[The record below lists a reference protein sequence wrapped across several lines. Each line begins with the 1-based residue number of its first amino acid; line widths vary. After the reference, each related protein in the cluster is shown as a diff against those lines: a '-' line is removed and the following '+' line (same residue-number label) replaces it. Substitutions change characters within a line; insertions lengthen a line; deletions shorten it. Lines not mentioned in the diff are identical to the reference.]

1 MRLHRRYSFVLKVSV
16 LCIAATLG
24 GCAAPMREAV
34 TGLGTSS
41 DSEYGAFGMRF
52 IRSVNATGLGAEE
65 AVGTLSIDPDQ
76 WSGTEQAK
84 RLSPFRTDLPDSMA
98 PRLSANTSYVAERRF
113 DGGTGDSC
121 AAFPFSEA
129 VTLGDVV
136 AIRDG
141 IQGSQAILARWVSL
155 ESKMNVLAIVLDA
168 WKDGSQDAPD
178 GLLEGLRSL
187 YPEVTGSK
195 KTDISTEFEK
205 VKESANLLKKDQEK
219 FKTSIGKAGVIITNW
234 ERNSAA
240 RGNMNVAEVKVTGN
254 GSKNGSG
261 FLILGAPTA
270 TTLFFGND
278 FSTYLNNVKENNG
291 SNFSLK
297 ASFAMQRLY
306 VTNYQLRAKYM
317 VFTESRQTEL
327 SMRAEADL
335 ESIKK
340 ALGPVVSPKSL
351 AELADIK
358 IKIDA
363 FYTSMTAIAEAS
375 VLDAGRGRLCVRD
388 FNLEDGGRAEIS
400 AGSGTIPVVSMRV
413 AIGNYIK
420 DGEQK

>member
-1 MRLHRRYSFVLKVSV
+1 MRLHRRDSLVLNVSI

-65 AVGTLSIDPDQ
+65 AVGTLSVDPDQ

-98 PRLSANTSYVAERRF
+98 PRLSASTTYVAERRF
-113 DGGTGDSC
+113 DGGAGESC
-121 AAFPFSEA
+121 ASFPSSNA
-129 VTLGDVV
+129 ITLSDVV

-141 IQGSQAILARWVSL
+141 IQGSQVNFSRWVSL
-155 ESKMNVLAIVLDA
+155 ESKMNVLAIVLET
-168 WKDGSQDAPD
+168 WKDASQDAPA

-195 KTDISTEFEK
+195 KTDIGAELDK
-205 VKESANLLKKDQEK
+205 VKESANLLKKDQEN
-219 FKTSIGKAGVIITNW
+219 FKTSIGKAGIIITNW
-234 ERNSAA
+234 ERSSAA
-240 RGNMNVAEVKVTGN
+240 TGNVNVAEAKATGN
-254 GSKNGSG
+254 GSKKGSG
-261 FLILGAPTA
+261 FLILGVPTA

-291 SNFSLK
+291 TNFSLK

-306 VTNYQLRAKYM
+306 VTHYQLRAKYM

-327 SMRAEADL
+327 SVRAEADL

-340 ALGPVVSPKSL
+340 ALGPVVSAKSL
-351 AELADIK
+351 AALSNIK
-358 IKIDA
+358 LKIDT

-375 VLDAGRGRLCVRD
+375 VLDAGTGRLCVRD
-388 FNLEDGGRAEIS
+388 LNLGDDGRTEIS
-400 AGSGTIPVVSMRV
+400 AASGTIPVVSMRV
-413 AIGNYIK
+413 AIGDYIK

>member
-1 MRLHRRYSFVLKVSV
+1 MRLHRRGSFVLNVSV

-76 WSGTEQAK
+76 WSGTEQAQ

-98 PRLSANTSYVAERRF
+98 PRLSTSTTYVAERRF
-113 DGGTGDSC
+113 DGGAGDSC
-121 AAFPFSEA
+121 ASFPSSNA
-129 VTLGDVV
+129 VTLSDVV

-141 IQGSQAILARWVSL
+141 IQGSQANLSRWVSL
-155 ESKMNVLAIVLDA
+155 ETKKNVLAVVLDE
-168 WKDGSQDAPD
+168 WKEGNQDAPA
-178 GLLEGLRSL
+178 GLLESLRSL
-187 YPEVTGSK
+187 YPEVAESK
-195 KTDISTEFEK
+195 RTDISTEFEK
-205 VKESANLLKKDQEK
+205 VKESAKLLEKVQEK
-219 FKTSIGKAGVIITNW
+219 FKTSIGEAGVIITNW

-240 RGNMNVAEVKVTGN
+240 TGNVNVAEAKVTGN
-254 GSKNGSG
+254 GSKKGSG

-270 TTLFFGND
+270 TTLFFGTD
-278 FSTYLNNVKENNG
+278 FSMYLKKVKEKYG
-291 SNFSLK
+291 ADFSLK

-317 VFTESRQTEL
+317 IFTESRQTEL
-327 SMRAEADL
+327 SMRTEADL

-340 ALGPVVSPKSL
+340 ALGPVVSAKSL
-351 AELADIK
+351 AALADIK
-358 IKIDA
+358 AKIDA
-363 FYTSMTAIAEAS
+363 FYKSMTAIAEAS
-375 VLDAGRGRLCVRD
+375 VLDAGTGRLCVRD
-388 FNLEDGGRAEIS
+388 FNLGDGGRAEIS
-400 AGSGTIPVVSMRV
+400 AASGTIPVVSMRV
-413 AIGNYIK
+413 AIGDYIK